1 MPPATSLPPEPAAGN
16 RAAGREGGGGENVP
30 AAEHPLGV
38 GGGATHAR
46 RKVAAGAAGGAD
58 AVAPD
63 ADPAS
68 PVEDL
73 APRRPDRERGGG
85 GAARR
90 RAASS
95 SRRRRRGKSVGGPSS
110 RRRRRGKTAGGLKL
124 PTTAARQDG
133 GATRRNS
140 SRRRRPRWRGNV
152 ARRSSSAGTQ
162 RRLTGQTAVGDGGEG
177 RARRGARGSW
187 RRRRLATGASSWLLG
202 GRGRRRSGL
211 RRRRLASVATVTAA
225 VAVDGGD
232 VGGCGLLARWLGV
245 RQQRLRWRS
254 VSMSKPQVQLS
265 SCYCC
270 GCTDTDRRIWE
281 RMVAYVAT
289 HTFCLAM
296 QLPLPMHGFLGPTV
310 GEMVERQPRQI
321 RQLMTR
327 HFVASLML

>member
-1 MPPATSLPPEPAAGN
+1 MARQCGSEEQL
-16 RAAGREGGGGENVP
+16 GRH
-30 AAEHPLGV
+30 AAE
-38 GGGATHAR
+38 A
-46 RKVAAGAAGGAD
+46 
-58 AVAPD
+58 
-63 ADPAS
+63 
-68 PVEDL
+68 
-73 APRRPDRERGGG
+73 
-85 GAARR
+85 
-90 RAASS
+90 
-95 SRRRRRGKSVGGPSS
+95 
-110 RRRRRGKTAGGLKL
+110 
-124 PTTAARQDG
+124 
-133 GATRRNS
+133 
-140 SRRRRPRWRGNV
+140 
-152 ARRSSSAGTQ
+152 
-162 RRLTGQTAVGDGGEG
+162 TGQTAVGDGGEG

-232 VGGCGLLARWLGV
+232 VGGCGLLAS
-245 RQQRLRWRS
+245 S